1 MFRLSMTTVIAASAL
16 GTAAHADFVQFDGE
30 YSVNSQ
36 GNNVVKMYAEFDDA
50 QNVLLN
56 MFDVVIEG
64 DFIHSDVQIGA
75 GGTWNPTASLDIP
88 GFSDSENDSYV
99 TAGYGVGAEAAL
111 NDGTFVA
118 ESVGQNL
125 EQLQQLGSGLDE
137 LGLEWI
143 PSVANFICARVGPNA
158 AEIYE
163 AMLKQG
169 VIVRPV
175 ANYGLPEHLRIS
187 VGLEDENTRAL
198 AALDKARLRISGS

>member
-1 MFRLSMTTVIAASAL
+1 MTTVIAASAL
-16 GTAAHADFVQFDGE
+16 GTVAHADFVQFDGE

-56 MFDVVIEG
+56 LFDVTIDG

-111 NDGTFVA
+111 NGTALDPNFLN
-118 ESVGQNL
+118 GNGG
-125 EQLQQLGSGLDE
+125 LGSTIPTDAGWYNGNPGFNVTGTRILIGQFVYADGLDFAFTGKIGYKE
-137 LGLEWI
+137 SDASSEVGFGEGTWAVPSPGALALLGL
-143 PSVANFICARVGPNA
+143 SALVARRRRG
-158 AEIYE
+158 
-163 AMLKQG
+163 
-169 VIVRPV
+169 
-175 ANYGLPEHLRIS
+175 
-187 VGLEDENTRAL
+187 
-198 AALDKARLRISGS
+198 